1 MQTLIR
7 WILSKLAG
15 ITAQQWAAAVQ
26 WVIIAARDM
35 REAKGDEKRVRVV
48 ETLSKTWPELS
59 GWTGN
64 LLVELVVA
72 WARKG
77 GKV

>member
-15 ITAQQWAAAVQ
+15 ITAQQWASAVQ

-64 LLVELVVA
+64 LLVELAVA